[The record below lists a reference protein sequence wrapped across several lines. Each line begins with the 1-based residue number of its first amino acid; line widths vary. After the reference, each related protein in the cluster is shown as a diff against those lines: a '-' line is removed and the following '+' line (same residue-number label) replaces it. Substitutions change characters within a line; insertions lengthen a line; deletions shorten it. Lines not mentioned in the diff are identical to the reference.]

1 MEALEA
7 LYTRRSIKG
16 FSDQMP
22 TQDVIDLV
30 TKAGM
35 AAPTGMGMQ
44 SPYIVVVKNKELR
57 DELSRMNGEVLGT
70 SSDPFYHAPVI
81 IVVLAA
87 RNLGT
92 YLYDGSLVLG
102 NMLNAAHAL
111 GLGACWIHRAK
122 EVFASERGRQLLAE
136 WGIDEDVEGIGNIAL
151 GYAAVEPKPAKPRK
165 EGYVRVI
172 DC

>member
-16 FSDQMP
+16 FTDKMP
-22 TQDVIDLV
+22 SQEEIDKV

-35 AAPTGMGMQ
+35 AAPTGMGLQ
-44 SPYIVVVKNKELR
+44 SPYIVVVKNKALR
-57 DELSRMNGEVLGT
+57 DEIARMNGAVMGT
-70 SSDPFYHAPVI
+70 TADPFYGAPVI

-87 RNLGT
+87 RSRGT
-92 YLYDGSLVLG
+92 YLYDGSLVMG
-102 NMLNAAHAL
+102 NMLNAAHAM

-122 EVFASERGRQLLAE
+122 EVFASERGKQLLAE
-136 WGIDEDVEGIGNIAL
+136 WGITEDVEGIGNVAL
-151 GYAAVEPKPAKPRK
+151 GYAAVVPKPAKPRK

-172 DC
+172 E